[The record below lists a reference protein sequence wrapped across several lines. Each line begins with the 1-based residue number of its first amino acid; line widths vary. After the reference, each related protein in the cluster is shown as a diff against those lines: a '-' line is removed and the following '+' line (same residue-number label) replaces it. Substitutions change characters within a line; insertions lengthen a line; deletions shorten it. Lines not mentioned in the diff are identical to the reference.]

1 MPSTWMR
8 FNIATSGD
16 PDMLRFLAEQLE
28 KD

>member
-1 MPSTWMR
+1 MR

-28 KD
+28 KG